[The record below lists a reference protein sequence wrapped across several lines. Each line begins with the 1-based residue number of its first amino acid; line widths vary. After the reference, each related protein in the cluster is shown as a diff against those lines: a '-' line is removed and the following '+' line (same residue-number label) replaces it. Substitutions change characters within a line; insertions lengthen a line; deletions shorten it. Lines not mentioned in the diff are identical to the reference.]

1 MIEGLHTCIMP
12 TISQDHNKKDLKLVG
27 KNILAM
33 VEENEQLTIP
43 TFIAFVRQEFG
54 YTITYRKAWLA
65 KQWALEQACIDAFAF
80 CKPTVQIDGTWLYG
94 RYKGTLLIAVAQDG
108 TNNIFPLAFA
118 IVEGETID
126 GWHFFLQNLRTH
138 VTPQHGYA
146 MTQLEF
152 FCHYQELQE
161 DNPHGTAWLFQI
173 PREQWTLAWDEGKR
187 WAHMTTNLAVT
198 KLGARKNLKIS
209 NHSLGQS
216 HM

>member
-1 MIEGLHTCIMP
+1 
-12 TISQDHNKKDLKLVG
+12 
-27 KNILAM
+27 
-33 VEENEQLTIP
+33 
-43 TFIAFVRQEFG
+43 
-54 YTITYRKAWLA
+54 
-65 KQWALEQACIDAFAF
+65 
-80 CKPTVQIDGTWLYG
+80 
-94 RYKGTLLIAVAQDG
+94 
-108 TNNIFPLAFA
+108 
-118 IVEGETID
+118 
-126 GWHFFLQNLRTH
+126 
-138 VTPQHGYA
+138 

-216 HM
+216 HMWEIITILLTVGLILIQWSPPDKFTHLLQPNSSPKKKLSPTLTSFNSLTAKDFNFKLRKEWIWERGIEWGNSLSSWIKERVIVGNQYRLFAIC